1 MKSITNT
8 DRIEHN
14 TKSQKNIGYN
24 NNTKVISDLS
34 KQSVDLPNKKKEFI
48 GVRQIQ
54 LPNYLFETIKKFILS
69 KTHLMNLQ
77 IYPKKINN

>member
-1 MKSITNT
+1 MKFITNT

-34 KQSVDLPNKKKEFI
+34 KQSANLPTMKKRYYRNKAEITTKLPFRKKNI
-48 GVRQIQ
+48 V
-54 LPNYLFETIKKFILS
+54 S
-69 KTHLMNLQ
+69 KTHLTNLLT
-77 IYPKKINN
+77 YPKKD